1 MPCATGA
8 FVVGIAA
15 GKRWQIA
22 DLSSMLAAARRC
34 LQGELML
41 NHRDNVAGADAALLI
56 ARIAL
61 AAIFLYSGY
70 GKLMNPAGFSGYL
83 ANHGFP
89 GGLTYP
95 LALIA
100 GAIETLGGIAILLG
114 FQTRYAAL
122 LLAAF
127 TLIAALIGHRFWDI
141 ADAAQRGNQLNHFW
155 KNVAMI
161 GGFLALYVAGAGSV
175 SIDARR
181 GRDARHI

>member
-1 MPCATGA
+1 VPCATGA
-8 FVVGIAA
+8 FVVGIAT

-22 DLSSMLAAARRC
+22 DLSSMLSAARRC
-34 LQGELML
+34 LQGELMP
-41 NHRDNVAGADAALLI
+41 NHRDNVAGTDAALLI

-61 AAIFLYSGY
+61 AAIFLYSGS

-89 GGLTYP
+89 GGLTYA

-100 GAIETLGGIAILLG
+100 GAIETLGGIAILVG

-175 SIDARR
+175 SFDARR

>member
-1 MPCATGA
+1 
-8 FVVGIAA
+8 
-15 GKRWQIA
+15 
-22 DLSSMLAAARRC
+22 
-34 LQGELML
+34 ML
-41 NHRDNVAGADAALLI
+41 NHRDNIAGADAALSI

-100 GAIETLGGIAILLG
+100 GATETLGGLAILLG

-181 GRDARHI
+181 APGARHI

>member
-1 MPCATGA
+1 
-8 FVVGIAA
+8 
-15 GKRWQIA
+15 
-22 DLSSMLAAARRC
+22 
-34 LQGELML
+34 ML
-41 NHRDNVAGADAALLI
+41 NHRDNVAGADAALSI

-89 GGLTYP
+89 GGLSYP

-100 GAIETLGGIAILLG
+100 GATETLGGLAILLG

-155 KNVAMI
+155 KNVGMI